1 MREKKDRKIY
11 KYGVCQM
18 FYQFDEN
25 LDKEIHFDA
34 EFDLERQRQLAE
46 EFEEM
51 ETNHDSSDSY
61 DQYCAMMRSTF
72 T

>member
-1 MREKKDRKIY
+1 
-11 KYGVCQM
+11 M

-34 EFDLERQRQLAE
+34 EFDLERQRELAE

-51 ETNHDSSDSY
+51 ETNHNRNESY
-61 DQYCAMMRSTF
+61 DQYCAMMESLSIDKMLKDPLQSGMS
-72 T
+72 

>member
-1 MREKKDRKIY
+1 
-11 KYGVCQM
+11 M